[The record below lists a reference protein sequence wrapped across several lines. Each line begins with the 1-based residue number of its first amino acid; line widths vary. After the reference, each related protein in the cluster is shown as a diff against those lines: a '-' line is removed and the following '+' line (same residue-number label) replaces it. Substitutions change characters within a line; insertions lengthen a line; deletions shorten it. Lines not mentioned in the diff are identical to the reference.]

1 MERTAIIL
9 AGGNSSRMGEDK
21 GLMMI
26 EDKPMI
32 QHVIDVLQGI
42 VEDIIIVSNNNE
54 YEQFGCRV
62 FSDEVKGKGPLGGIY
77 TGLLHS
83 NTQSS
88 LVLSCD
94 IPYVNANLLN
104 LIISHSEG
112 YDITIPQKN
121 GLTHQLMGVFSK
133 RCVMTFKNALDD
145 NELKLIDVFKK
156 LNLNIIDANQ
166 FSQRLFTNVNDR
178 DDIKA

>member
-21 GLMMI
+21 GLMI
-26 EDKPMI
+26 IQGKPMI
-32 QHVIDVLQGI
+32 QHVIDVLQGV
-42 VEDIIIVSNNNE
+42 VEDIIIVSNNSE

-62 FSDEVKGKGPLGGIY
+62 FDDEVKGKGPLGGIY

-104 LIISHSEG
+104 LIISHSDG
-112 YDITIPQKN
+112 YDITIPQKD

-166 FSQRLFTNVNDR
+166 FSERLFTNVNER

>member
-178 DDIKA
+178 DDIKV

>member
-21 GLMMI
+21 GLMMV

-166 FSQRLFTNVNDR
+166 FSQRLFTNVNDK